1 MFLFKVLAEVH
12 IALIHEFGSRT
23 VDDKFLVHPKE
34 LQHFETSFLASV
46 LVSHMVN
53 SLIE

>member
-12 IALIHEFGSRT
+12 IALIHEFGSRA
-23 VDDKFLVHPKE
+23 VDDKFLVYTKE
-34 LQHFETSFLASV
+34 LQHLEAAFLASV

>member
-12 IALIHEFGSRT
+12 ITLIHEVASRT
-23 VDDKFLVHPKE
+23 VDDKFLVHSKE
-34 LQHFETSFLASV
+34 LQHLEAAFLASV

-53 SLIE
+53 SFIE